1 VWYNYFFDLFIL
13 YSISS
18 YTRLFYPP
26 YMYSSIHHLSIH
38 HPQNGLLV
46 GHLKDCAFP
55 LPMNSVGGSSQ
66 RFDSFDGV
74 LLDVVSK
81 YALMRLMVY
90 DIFHSFYA
98 IKYFFVFPFQT
109 IHSYPSIF
117 LSIPYS
123 SHFHPYGYPSM
134 M

>member
-1 VWYNYFFDLFIL
+1 MYLSMILLCGTIIFLIYSSSTLLVHTLAYFIL
-13 YSISS
+13 HIC
-18 YTRLFYPP
+18 T
-26 YMYSSIHHLSIH
+26 H

-81 YALMRLMVY
+81 YALMRLMV
-90 DIFHSFYA
+90 
-98 IKYFFVFPFQT
+98 
-109 IHSYPSIF
+109 
-117 LSIPYS
+117 
-123 SHFHPYGYPSM
+123 
-134 M
+134 